1 MPNSESLLV
10 FLKIW
15 GIVIYIRYLNMLHLF
30 LKFLKFGLHAWGGP
44 VAQIQMMKE
53 ECVDK
58 EKWITLE
65 RFKRTL
71 AVYQTLPG
79 PEATELAVYFGMIK
93 GGRIAAVLA
102 GIGFILPGFLLM
114 LLIAYLYHKI
124 GVVALMP
131 WFIGLKPA
139 VAALIC
145 RSSYK
150 LSRSLIHNKT
160 LLNLCV
166 ITAIMTVLKINCFI
180 ILIFGGVFYSL
191 HQIRKTEK
199 LSYILLGVS
208 LILSLVW
215 YFYARNEVLMVNHS
229 NANPNLLI
237 EGLKAGLLTFGGA
250 YTSIPFLESSLVN
263 SGVLQKSV
271 FLDAIAFANLIP
283 SPLIMF
289 GTFIGYHLN
298 GIVGA
303 LLMTFG
309 IFLPSFMFTLVGHN
323 FLEKIIDYKPIHN
336 FLDGLTAS
344 VVSLLW
350 ITAFNISFQVLHDIR
365 LIPIF
370 AICLGL
376 FFYLKNKSA
385 VPLVLVGCGVVGR
398 CIYWG

>member
-1 MPNSESLLV
+1 
-10 FLKIW
+10 
-15 GIVIYIRYLNMLHLF
+15 MLHLF

-53 ECVDK
+53 EIVDK

-71 AVYQTLPG
+71 AVYQALPG

-102 GIGFILPGFLLM
+102 GVGFILPGFLLM
-114 LLIAYLYHKI
+114 LLIAYFYHKI

-139 VAALIC
+139 VAALIG
-145 RSSYK
+145 RSSAK
-150 LSRSLIHNKT
+150 LTKSFVTNKPLWVLSIVTAIIT
-160 LLNLCV
+160 LLQV
-166 ITAIMTVLKINCFI
+166 NCFI
-180 ILIFGGVFYSL
+180 VLILGGAFYSL
-191 HQIRKTEK
+191 NQTKKTRK

-208 LILSLVW
+208 LILIIVW
-215 YFYARNEVLMVNHS
+215 YFYQSKTAIIVSHTL
-229 NANPNLLI
+229 ANPNLLI

-250 YTSIPFLESSLVN
+250 YTAIPFLENSLVN
-263 SGVLQKSV
+263 SGVLHKSV

-289 GTFIGYHLN
+289 GTFIGYHIN

-303 LLMTFG
+303 LVMTCG

-323 FLEKIIDYKPIHN
+323 FFEKIIDYKPIHN

-350 ITAFNISFQVLHDIR
+350 ITAFNISFEILHNIKF
-365 LIPIF
+365 IPVFIV
-370 AICLGL
+370 CLCL

-385 VPLVLVGCGVVGR
+385 VPLVLVGCGIVGR
-398 CIYWG
+398 MFY